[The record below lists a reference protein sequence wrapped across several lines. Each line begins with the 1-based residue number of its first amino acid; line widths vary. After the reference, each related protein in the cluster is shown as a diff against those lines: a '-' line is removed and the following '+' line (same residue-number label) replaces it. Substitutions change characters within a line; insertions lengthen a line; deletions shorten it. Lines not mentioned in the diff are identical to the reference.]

1 MLRES
6 NRPSSRISGRQ
17 ISGFVPALP
26 RKLNGIEPTLY
37 KASQVTARTSSCFH
51 TSSRCK
57 FWEHF
62 FGGIFGEYISFWMCL
77 HPSTR
82 ICQQGPASS
91 LEKPSLDRMYA
102 NTCTQSWRNLA
113 DSTAQNITK
122 PYVDSL
128 HLSNMFLFFP
138 DMSSRFLLTSFSLGS
153 YGDKDAM
160 RRTFFQGASHQT
172 KCKWNDL
179 TKCESTHGLPENTG
193 CIVSRC
199 WHHMYDAA

>member
-26 RKLNGIEPTLY
+26 RKLNGIKPTLY

-51 TSSRCK
+51 ASSHCK

-62 FGGIFGEYISFWMCL
+62 FGGRFGEYFSFWMCL

-82 ICQQGPASS
+82 ICRQGPASS

-138 DMSSRFLLTSFSLGS
+138 DSSSRFLLHPSLLEAMVTKNGS
-153 YGDKDAM
+153 
-160 RRTFFQGASHQT
+160 R
-172 KCKWNDL
+172 
-179 TKCESTHGLPENTG
+179 PEL
-193 CIVSRC
+193 
-199 WHHMYDAA
+199 